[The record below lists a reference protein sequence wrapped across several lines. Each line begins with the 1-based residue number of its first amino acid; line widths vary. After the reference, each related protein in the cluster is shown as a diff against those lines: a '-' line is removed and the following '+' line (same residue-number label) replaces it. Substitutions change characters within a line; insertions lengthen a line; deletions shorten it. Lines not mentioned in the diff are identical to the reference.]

1 MRTSLWL
8 WVPGLVV
15 VATFQMITIEAPAA
29 ESRPNG
35 EITSNRPET
44 TYERFLP
51 LAVAGDP
58 DIQHF
63 LGTMHFYGEGV
74 ELNYDE
80 AHDWFHL
87 AAEEGNFKSQRNLG
101 IFHSRLL
108 PRIPEKYFDPE
119 EANLWF
125 SLAAASSRDPE
136 ISTLVSRS
144 YGKFLTANAEK
155 LLKETEKRHIGE
167 TIFVTL
173 CAGCH
178 GFDGHAPYSGAPSFA
193 LGQRLK
199 QSNSVLVDSILNGK
213 GLMSAWGSTLSK
225 EQALATVSYIRRLDK
240 GAAGSAQVAEL
251 PTPAQQLAR
260 DDRDETEPAEKNYL
274 QFCGGCHGF
283 NGIAWYVNSPS
294 FALRERMH
302 KSDAE
307 LADSIS
313 NGRGAMPSW
322 ENMLLPH
329 QIDALVKYIRTLPE
343 TYERGIGNELR
354 PSPDLFFRFRPL
366 GETGPEWTGAD
377 PRSSR

>member
-1 MRTSLWL
+1 MWSGLLSL
-8 WVPGLVV
+8 VI
-15 VATFQMITIEAPAA
+15 VAALQIISVDATVA
-29 ESRPNG
+29 ESRPIG
-35 EITSNRPET
+35 EISSNRPDT

-58 DIQHF
+58 DIQNF
-63 LGTMHFYGEGV
+63 LGFMYFYGEGV
-74 ELNYDE
+74 ELNYDN
-80 AHDWFHL
+80 AHYWFHL
-87 AAEEGNFKSQRNLG
+87 AAEEGNLKAQRNLG

-108 PRIPEKYFDPE
+108 PRIPEKYFDSE

-125 SLAAASSRDPE
+125 SLSAASSLNPKV
-136 ISTLVSRS
+136 STMVSRS
-144 YGKFLTANAEK
+144 YSKFLTADAEK

-193 LGQRLK
+193 LGERLN
-199 QSNSVLVDSILNGK
+199 QSNSVLADSILNGK
-213 GLMSAWGSTLSK
+213 G
-225 EQALATVSYIRRLDK
+225 LATVSYIRRLDNSS
-240 GAAGSAQVAEL
+240 ADSAQVAEL
-251 PTPAQQLAR
+251 PTQAQQFAR
-260 DDRDETEPAEKNYL
+260 DEGNEPDPVEKTYL

-307 LADSIS
+307 LADSIAK
-313 NGRGAMPSW
+313 GRGAMPSW

-329 QIDALVKYIRTLPE
+329 QIDALVKFIRTLSE
-343 TYERGIGNELR
+343 AYERGIGNELR
-354 PSPDLFFRFRPL
+354 PSSNLFFRFRPI
-366 GETGPEWTGAD
+366 GETGPEWAD
-377 PRSSR
+377 TDPKYSR

>member
-8 WVPGLVV
+8 WVPALVV
-15 VATFQMITIEAPAA
+15 VASFQMITIEAPAA

-51 LAVAGDP
+51 LAVAGDL

-63 LGTMHFYGEGV
+63 LGFMYFYGEGV

-80 AHDWFHL
+80 AHYWFHL
-87 AAEEGNFKSQRNLG
+87 AAEEGSFKAQRNLG

-125 SLAAASSRDPE
+125 SLAAASSGDPR

-144 YGKFLTANAEK
+144 YGKFLAADAKK

-225 EQALATVSYIRRLDK
+225 EQALATVSYIRRLDD
-240 GAAGSAQVAEL
+240 GAAGSAQAAEL

-260 DDRDETEPAEKNYL
+260 DEGTEPGPAEKTYL

-329 QIDALVKYIRTLPE
+329 QIDALVKFIRTLPE

-354 PSPDLFFRFRPL
+354 PSPDLFFRFRPI
-366 GETGPEWTGAD
+366 GETGLEWIGAD
-377 PRSSR
+377 PESSR

>member
-1 MRTSLWL
+1 
-8 WVPGLVV
+8 VI
-15 VATFQMITIEAPAA
+15 VAALQIISVQATAVEN
-29 ESRPNG
+29 RPIG

-58 DIQHF
+58 DIQNF
-63 LGTMHFYGEGV
+63 LGFMYFYGEGV
-74 ELNYDE
+74 ELNYDD
-80 AHDWFHL
+80 AHYWFHQ
-87 AAEEGNFKSQRNLG
+87 AAEEGDFKAQRNLG

-108 PRIPEKYFDPE
+108 PRIPGKYFDSE

-125 SLAAASSRDPE
+125 SLAASSSRNSGV
-136 ISTLVSRS
+136 STLVSQS
-144 YGKFLTANAEK
+144 YAKFLTADAEK
-155 LLKETEKRHIGE
+155 LLKETEKRNIGE

-178 GFDGHAPYSGAPSFA
+178 GFDGHAPYFGAPSFA
-193 LGQRLK
+193 LGERLK
-199 QSNSVLVDSILNGK
+199 QSNGVLVDSILNGK

-225 EQALATVSYIRRLDK
+225 ELALATISYIRRLDNSS
-240 GAAGSAQVAEL
+240 AGSAQVAEL
-251 PTPAQQLAR
+251 PTPSQQLAK
-260 DDRDETEPAEKNYL
+260 DERTEPGPVEKTYL

-307 LADSIS
+307 LADSIR

-329 QIDALVKYIRTLPE
+329 QIDDLVKFIRTLGE
-343 TYERGIGNELR
+343 TFESGISNELR
-354 PSPDLFFRFRPL
+354 PSPELFFRFRPV
-366 GETGPEWTGAD
+366 GENGPEWADAD
-377 PRSSR
+377 PESSR

>member
-1 MRTSLWL
+1 MNIFWL
-8 WVPGLVV
+8 AAPGLVF
-15 VATFQMITIEAPAA
+15 VAALQMISVGAIAA
-29 ESRPNG
+29 ESGSSG
-35 EITSNRPET
+35 EIVSNRPKT

-63 LGTMHFYGEGV
+63 LGFMYFYGEGV

-80 AHDWFHL
+80 AHDWFHQ
-87 AAEEGNFKSQRNLG
+87 AAEEGNFKAQRNLG

-125 SLAAASSRDPE
+125 SLAAASSRDPG

-144 YGKFLTANAEK
+144 YSKFLTADAEK
-155 LLKETEKRHIGE
+155 LLKETEKRDIGE

-225 EQALATVSYIRRLDK
+225 ELALATVSYIRSLDN
-240 GAAGSAQVAEL
+240 GAAGSAQV
-251 PTPAQQLAR
+251 QQLVT
-260 DDRDETEPAEKNYL
+260 DEGNEPGPAEKTYL

-307 LADSIS
+307 LANSIR
-313 NGRGAMPSW
+313 NGLGAMPSW

-329 QIDALVKYIRTLPE
+329 QIDALVKFIRTLPE

-354 PSPDLFFRFRPL
+354 PSPDLFFRFRPI
-366 GETGPEWTGAD
+366 GETGPEWTDAD
-377 PRSSR
+377 PESSR